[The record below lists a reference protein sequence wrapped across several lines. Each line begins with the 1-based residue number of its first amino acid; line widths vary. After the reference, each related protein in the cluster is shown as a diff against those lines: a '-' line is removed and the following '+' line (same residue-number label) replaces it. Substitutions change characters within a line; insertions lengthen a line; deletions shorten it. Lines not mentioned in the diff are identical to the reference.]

1 MRELNLITSNPGKLR
16 EYRELLSERFNV
28 KMKPLEYHEI
38 QADTLEEVVCHAL
51 ETLREYAPVIID
63 DSGLFIDA
71 LKGFPGVYS
80 AYVMDTLGCDG
91 ILKLMDQEKNRK
103 AHFRCVVGL
112 LDEEIKIFTGD
123 CPGEIVRSKRGTGGF
138 GYDPIFV
145 PSGYDHTFAQMS
157 IQDKNLVSHRG
168 RAMRALIKHMELS
181 FTRI

>member
-16 EYRELLSERFNV
+16 EYRELLSERFHVN
-28 KMKPLEYHEI
+28 MKSLEYPEI

-51 ETLREYAPVIID
+51 EGLQEYSPVIID

-91 ILKLMDQEKNRK
+91 ILKLMEQENDRK
-103 AHFRCVVGL
+103 ANFRCVVGL
-112 LDEEIKIFTGD
+112 LDEEIEIFTGD

-145 PSGYDHTFAQMS
+145 PSGYDHTFAEMS
-157 IQDKNLVSHRG
+157 VQEKNLVSHRG
-168 RAMRALIKHMELS
+168 RAMRALIKHIS